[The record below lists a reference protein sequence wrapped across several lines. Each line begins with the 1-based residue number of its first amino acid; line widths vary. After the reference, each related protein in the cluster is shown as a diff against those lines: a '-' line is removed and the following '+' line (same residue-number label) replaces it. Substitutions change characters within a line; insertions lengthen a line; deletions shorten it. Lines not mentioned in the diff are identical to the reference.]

1 MNIKYLLKESFSGF
15 QRAQLSVV
23 ASIFSISL
31 ALILIG
37 GYLITQFNLT
47 NLVNTLKNK
56 IELEVFLNEVHTD
69 YSRIHNSIILT
80 EGVSAANFIS
90 KIEAAKIFKKEFG
103 EDINSVLDF
112 NPLPPSFRV
121 SLKNNFKESN
131 KVSLIAEQIQNI
143 PGVEKVIY
151 RKKLLEYIDKRSNL
165 ISTVGL
171 AVGGLLLLISFGF
184 VINTSR
190 LAIAGKRKTIETM
203 KLVGATNSF
212 IRLPFIIEGVFQG
225 IIGSTIALGIIIF
238 GFYITSEFI
247 SSEISNLIFMPT
259 YFVAFLLITG
269 IILGWFGSYVG
280 VRKFLK

>member
-37 GYLITQFNLT
+37 GYLITQFNLN

-69 YSRIHNSIILT
+69 YSRIQNSIILLN
-80 EGVSAANFIS
+80 GVSSATFIS
-90 KIEAAKIFKKEFG
+90 KNEAAKIFKKEFG

-121 SLKNNFKESN
+121 SLKSDYKESN

-165 ISTVGL
+165 ISTISL

-212 IRLPFIIEGVFQG
+212 VRLPFIIEGIFQG
-225 IIGSTIALGIIIF
+225 IFGSTIALGIIIF
-238 GFYITSEFI
+238 GFYISTEFI
-247 SSEISNLIFMPT
+247 SSEISSLIFLPT
-259 YFVAFLLITG
+259 YFVAFLLIAG
-269 IILGWFGSYVG
+269 VFLGWLGSYVG